1 MEKNLPVDFEMADKA
16 YNDHVIPFLSKLD
29 AGDVFKK
36 FINTILKIAMYGFL
50 AYGVYLS
57 IMGLFGDDGFFNRLG
72 DGWQKGYGG
81 YLGGIV
87 GALLSIVVSWV
98 GYSMLK
104 KRIEQLNQQP
114 FDSLLHYIYKHF
126 LPRLIIIIGEII
138 FLLLLSFGVFQI
150 IASILGTMV
159 HTPLVEIYMYLQ
171 DTNPINEWIT
181 VYPNPVSMGDYSNFG
196 DAIIPGVSAI
206 IFSFIVLMAY
216 YISVEAYKYL
226 IKLIINVINFLP
238 KFAIPLA
245 IRSKSEN

>member
-29 AGDVFKK
+29 AGEVFKK

-50 AYGVYLS
+50 VYGVYLS
-57 IMGLFGDDGFFNRLG
+57 IIGLFGDDGFFESLG

-87 GALLSIVVSWV
+87 GALLSVVVSWV

-104 KRIEQLNQQP
+104 KRIEQLNQQS
-114 FDSLLHYIYKHF
+114 FESLLNYIYKHF
-126 LPRLIIIIGEII
+126 LPRLIIIIGEIL
-138 FLLLLSFGVFQI
+138 FLLILSVGIFQI
-150 IASILGTMV
+150 IATLLGTTV
-159 HTPLVEIYMYLQ
+159 FAPLAEMIPMLLEG
-171 DTNPINEWIT
+171 NPYADMIGI
-181 VYPNPVSMGDYSNFG
+181 PVCIGDYEDFVNSITPG
-196 DAIIPGVSAI
+196 VMAIIT
-206 IFSFIVLMAY
+206 SFVVLMAY

-245 IRSKSEN
+245 IRSKSGN